1 MRSRIVTPEEM
12 RHLFGAEVSHFTYA
26 FALTR
31 REKRFL
37 EAGKPWPQQYE
48 VQRLSRPQ
56 KSQAILALALRS
68 PDHSTAPVSAANSK

>member
-31 REKRFL
+31 REKRSL
-37 EAGKPWPQQYE
+37 ESGQPSP
-48 VQRLSRPQ
+48 LSSDIRKITVSQ
-56 KSQAILALALRS
+56 KTQSVLALPL
-68 PDHSTAPVSAANSK
+68 SAKR